1 MSWTRPRHCRARSR
15 CSYLDRAS
23 EAAAAGPAGPAPRT
37 SPPQRYWRASGT
49 TKRSAREGGRQMSTA
64 VRERP
69 AHTGPRNGGVPARRA
84 VIRWAWRLFRREWRQ
99 QLLVLGLIIVAV
111 GATII
116 GSAVATNTPPT
127 THAGFGTADDLASF
141 QAPDPHLAS
150 QIAALQHR
158 FGRVDVIEN
167 QTIALPGSVNTY
179 QLRAQNPH
187 GPFGQP
193 LLGLVSGHY
202 PAGPG
207 QVAMTSGLASD
218 FNLTIG
224 DVWHQGGAAWRV
236 VGIVE
241 NPQGLLD
248 EFALVA
254 PGQVKAPTEVT
265 VLFDA
270 HGVRPASIGANV
282 QSRSSALP
290 PNAINPE
297 TISIAGLT
305 VGMLLIALVSI
316 GGFTVLAQRRLRSL
330 GMLGALGATDRHVRL
345 VVRANGVAVGVAG
358 ALIGAA
364 LGLAAW
370 LAYRPILENSAHH
383 VIGVFSLP
391 WLVVVLAMVLAVVA
405 TYFGASRPARAITRV
420 PIVTALS
427 GRPAPPRQVRR
438 SAIPG
443 VVLLVVAF
451 ILFGVSVGAGGGA
464 QENLGELV
472 LSFVV
477 LIAAV
482 ILLAPFCLTVVAR
495 LGRRTPIG
503 VRLALRDLDRYRARS
518 GSALA
523 AISVGILIAVVISV
537 ASSARFANVL
547 DFAGPNL
554 TSNQLMVYTPY
565 GPYGSNGPGSGPT
578 GGVTEAQLQA
588 MAVRAHSIAASLGAH
603 DAVQLYSTSATLQH
617 AASGRNWAGPLYVA
631 TPQLLRAFGIKPSQ
645 VDPNADILT
654 MRPGL
659 SSISAMQLVYGNYFL
674 NQPRYGPGQQTS
686 FPCPK
691 SDCRANPVI
700 QEISALPAGTS
711 APNSVITEHAVHQ
724 LGLSTYTSGW
734 LIQAPNPLTAAQINN
749 ARVSAGAANLSVET
763 KNSVP
768 SSAEIINWATVFGIV
783 LALAI
788 LAMSVGL
795 IRSETASDLRT
806 LAATGASG
814 TTRRNLT
821 AATAG
826 ALGLTGAVLG
836 TVAGYVGTAGWFRTN
851 SLNGGLSA
859 IFTTVPVTNL
869 LIILI
874 GMPLVAAI
882 GGWIFAGRQPA
893 DLGHQPLE

>member
-1 MSWTRPRHCRARSR
+1 
-15 CSYLDRAS
+15 
-23 EAAAAGPAGPAPRT
+23 
-37 SPPQRYWRASGT
+37 
-49 TKRSAREGGRQMSTA
+49 MSTA

-127 THAGFGTADDLASF
+127 TNAGFGSADDLASF

-150 QIAALQHR
+150 QIAALRHR

-248 EFALVA
+248 EFALLA

-405 TYFGASRPARAITRV
+405 TYFGAARPARAVTRI

-427 GRPAPPRQVRR
+427 GRPAPPKKVRR

-443 VVLLVVAF
+443 VVLLVIAF
-451 ILFGVSVGAGGGA
+451 ILFG
-464 QENLGELV
+464 
-472 LSFVV
+472 
-477 LIAAV
+477 AV
-482 ILLAPFCLTVVAR
+482 ILLAPFCLTVMAR

-518 GSALA
+518 GPALA

-537 ASSARFANVL
+537 ASAARFANVL

-565 GPYGSNGPGSGPT
+565 GPYGSNGPGSGTT

-749 ARVSAGAANLSVET
+749 ARVSVGAANLSVET

-806 LAATGASG
+806 LAATGASS

-836 TVAGYVGTAGWFRTN
+836 TVAGYVATSGVFRTN
-851 SLNGGLSA
+851 SFNGGIPAL
-859 IFTTVPVTNL
+859 ITTIPVQNL
-869 LIILI
+869 LLILV

-882 GGWIFAGRQPA
+882 GGWLLAGREQSA
-893 DLGHQPLE
+893 LGRRPME